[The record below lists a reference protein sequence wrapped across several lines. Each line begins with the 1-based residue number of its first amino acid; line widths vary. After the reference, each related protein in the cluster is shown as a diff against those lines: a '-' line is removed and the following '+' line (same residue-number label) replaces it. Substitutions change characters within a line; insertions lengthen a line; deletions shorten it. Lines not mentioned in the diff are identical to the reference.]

1 MRYIALG
8 SPVMDCHECA
18 RTGTELTA
26 VAVCRF
32 CSVALCKD
40 HLVEAFHGRT
50 VPQYGCD
57 HHPERPFPPV
67 IVIVPVSAAPRTH
80 RAA

>member
-1 MRYIALG
+1 M
-8 SPVMDCHECA
+8 A
-18 RTGTELTA
+18 RVA

-32 CSVALCKD
+32 CSVALCKE
-40 HLVEAFHGRT
+40 HLVDAYQWPT
-50 VPQYGCD
+50 IPQYGCD

-67 IVIVPVSAAPRTH
+67 ATALATRATPSV

>member
-1 MRYIALG
+1 
-8 SPVMDCHECA
+8 MDCHECA
-18 RTGTELTA
+18 RTGTERTA

-40 HLVEAFHGRT
+40 HLVAAFHSRT
-50 VPQYGCD
+50 IPQYGCQ
-57 HHPERPFPPV
+57 HHPERPFSPV
-67 IVIVPVSAAPRTH
+67 IAAIPAASPPRTH